1 MMTVQSLKLE
11 GRVAIVT
18 GAAQGIGRS
27 IVQKLANEGA
37 QVIANNLDADLLAES
52 VDKLTE
58 QGMTAHA
65 LPGDITEQATTEALV
80 STALERYGDLHIVV
94 NNAGYI
100 WNSAAVKH
108 TDEQW
113 QAMLD
118 VHATGP
124 FRLLREAGHHFR
136 QQASTESPD
145 RLRKIVNVSSISGI
159 YGAATQVAYS
169 SAKAAVVGM
178 TKTLA
183 REWGRYHVTVNCV
196 AFGYI
201 DTRLIESF
209 EDQPNRVRIK
219 NRDHPVGLTAAQRE
233 SAKEMAALGR
243 LGRPEDAAN
252 AVYLLCIPESDFIT
266 GEVLVAS
273 GGLMN

>member
-1 MMTVQSLKLE
+1 MTVQSLKLE

-37 QVIANNLDADLLAES
+37 QVIANDLDADLLGES

-58 QGMTAHA
+58 QEMTAQA

-136 QQASTESPD
+136 QQASTDPPD
-145 RLRKIVNVSSISGI
+145 SLRKVVNISSISGI
-159 YGAATQVAYS
+159 YGAATQLAYS
-169 SAKAAVVGM
+169 SAKAAVAGM

-201 DTRLIESF
+201 DTRLIEPF
-209 EDQPNRVRIK
+209 EDQPNRVTIK
-219 NRDHPVGLTAAQRE
+219 DRDHPVGLTAAQRE
-233 SAKEMAALGR
+233 SAKGMTALGR

>member
-1 MMTVQSLKLE
+1 MTAQSLKLE

-18 GAAQGIGRS
+18 GAARGIGRS
-27 IVQKLANEGA
+27 IVKKLANEGA
-37 QVIANNLDADLLAES
+37 QVIANDLDAAPLAEG
-52 VDKLTE
+52 VDKLT
-58 QGMTAHA
+58 QHGLTVHA
-65 LPGDITEQATTEALV
+65 LPGDITEQATAEALV
-80 STALERYGDLHIVV
+80 SIALERYGDLHIVV

-113 QAMLD
+113 HAMLD

-136 QQASTESPD
+136 QQASNPPD
-145 RLRKIVNVSSISGI
+145 TLRKVVNISSISGI
-159 YGAATQVAYS
+159 YGAATQLAYS

-201 DTRLIESF
+201 DTRLIEPF
-209 EDQPNRVRIK
+209 EDQPNQVTIK
-219 NRDHPVGLTAAQRE
+219 DRDHPVGLTAAQRE
-233 SAKEMAALGR
+233 SAKGMTALGR

>member
-1 MMTVQSLKLE
+1 MTVQSLKLE

-37 QVIANNLDADLLAES
+37 RVIANDLDADLLAES

-58 QGMTAHA
+58 QGMIAHA

-219 NRDHPVGLTAAQRE
+219 DRDHPVGLTAAQRE

>member
-1 MMTVQSLKLE
+1 MTAQSLKLA

-18 GAAQGIGRS
+18 GAARGIGRS

-37 QVIANNLDADLLAES
+37 QVIANDLDAALLAEG
-52 VDKLTE
+52 VNKQTQQGLTV
-58 QGMTAHA
+58 HA
-65 LPGDITEQATTEALV
+65 LAGDITEQATAEALV
-80 STALERYGDLHIVV
+80 STALERYGDLHIIV

-113 QAMLD
+113 HAMLD

-136 QQASTESPD
+136 QQASTDPPG
-145 RLRKIVNVSSISGI
+145 RLRKVVNISSISGI

-201 DTRLIESF
+201 DTRLIEPF
-209 EDQPNRVRIK
+209 EDQPNRVTIK
-219 NRDHPVGLTAAQRE
+219 GRAHPVGLTAAQRE
-233 SAKEMAALGR
+233 SEREMAALGR

-252 AVYLLCIPESDFIT
+252 AVYLLCILESDFIT

>member
-1 MMTVQSLKLE
+1 MTAQSLKLV

-37 QVIANNLDADLLAES
+37 QVIANDLDATLLAED
-52 VDKLTE
+52 VNKQTQQGLTV
-58 QGMTAHA
+58 HA
-65 LPGDITEQATTEALV
+65 VAGDITEQATAEALV

-136 QQASTESPD
+136 QQASTDPPG
-145 RLRKIVNVSSISGI
+145 RLRKVVNISSISGI

-201 DTRLIESF
+201 DTRLIEPF
-209 EDQPNRVRIK
+209 EDQPNRVTIK
-219 NRDHPVGLTAAQRE
+219 DRDHPVGLTAAQRE
-233 SAKEMAALGR
+233 SAREMAALGR

>member
-1 MMTVQSLKLE
+1 MTIQSLKLKE
-11 GRVAIVT
+11 RVAIVT
-18 GAAQGIGRS
+18 GAARGIGQS

-37 QVIANNLDADLLAES
+37 QVIANDLDAAPLVES
-52 VDKLTE
+52 VNKLAQ
-58 QGMTAHA
+58 QGLMVHA
-65 LPGDITEQATTEALV
+65 LPGDITEQATAEALV
-80 STALERYGDLHIVV
+80 SIALERYGDLHIVV

-113 QAMLD
+113 HAMLD

-136 QQASTESPD
+136 QQASNPPD
-145 RLRKIVNVSSISGI
+145 TLRKVVNISSISGI
-159 YGAATQVAYS
+159 YGAATQLAYS

-201 DTRLIESF
+201 DTRLIEPF
-209 EDQPNRVRIK
+209 EDQPNQVTIK
-219 NRDHPVGLTAAQRE
+219 DRDHPVGLTAAQRE
-233 SAKEMAALGR
+233 SAKGMTALGR